1 MWINKIFAAFTK
13 KERIIFIIALAG
25 AVLSFLIV
33 IGIIIAQITKAVPT
47 AGGEYIEGIVGQPEY
62 VNPVIAS
69 SETDLDLVHLVY
81 NNLSDLAD
89 SVTPSPDMRTWT
101 VRIKDGLVWQDGQKL
116 TADDVIF
123 TVQSIQDKD
132 ANSPLYASWQG
143 VQVNRDSEL
152 EVQFTLNAPYSFFG
166 NNLKNLY
173 ILPKHIYGD
182 TPPGNWRLSD
192 YNLKP
197 VGSGPYRFNSYGKGA
212 DGFIS
217 SYNLTAWDGTSGP
230 HPLIGNFDF
239 KFFNDENDLVQSFN
253 NGQIDGFGDLS
264 PSNLAEID
272 RPYHLFSWR
281 TSSYYAVFLN
291 QSKNLALQDPAV
303 REALSVAVDR
313 STLVGQVFGLNSN
326 NGASN
331 GSTAGAVP
339 DYGPIPPDAA
349 YYAAPASSTI
359 SSGAAS
365 AESLLDNAGWTMSS
379 STGFRAKTIH
389 GSVIPLT
396 INLTVPQIDF
406 LTNTANQLRAAWQ
419 AIGVQANITVDSP
432 GNIAANEIKNRSY
445 EALLF
450 GNALGASSD
459 LYSFWDSSQRFSPG
473 LNLAILGDSTV
484 DSPIEA
490 ARQTS
495 STVVTASNL
504 AQAQTE
510 IESDYPAVF
519 LYSPDYLYAAGANVL
534 GVTTTDLLTDPS
546 DRFLDVTGWYLN
558 TARVL
563 K

>member
-1 MWINKIFAAFTK
+1 MLWIKKIFAAFTK
-13 KERIIFIIALAG
+13 KERIIFIVASAG
-25 AVLSFLIV
+25 AVVSFVIVMGIV
-33 IGIIIAQITKAVPT
+33 IARATKAVP
-47 AGGEYIEGIVGQPEY
+47 ASGGEYAEGIVGQPEY

-89 SVTPSPDMRTWT
+89 SVTASPDMQTWT
-101 VRIKDGLVWQDGQKL
+101 VHIKDGLLWQDGQKL
-116 TADDVIF
+116 TADDVVF

-132 ANSPLYASWQG
+132 ADSPLYASWQG
-143 VQVNRDSEL
+143 VQVNRESEL
-152 EVQFTLNAPYSFFG
+152 EVQFTLDAPYAFFG

-197 VGSGPYRFNSYGKGA
+197 VGSGSYKFLSYSKGA

-217 SYNLTAWDGTSGP
+217 SYSLTAWDGTSGP

-239 KFFNDENDLVQSFN
+239 RFFNDENDLVQSFN
-253 NGQIDGFGDLS
+253 NGQIDGFGNLS
-264 PSNLAEID
+264 TENLAEID
-272 RPYHLFSWR
+272 RPYNLFSWR
-281 TSSYYAVFLN
+281 TSSYYAVFFN

-303 REALSVAVDR
+303 REALTMAVDR
-313 STLVGQVFGLNSN
+313 NALIGQVFGLDGNTD
-326 NGASN
+326 NG
-331 GSTAGAVP
+331 GTVGAVP
-339 DYGPIPPDAA
+339 DYGPIPPNAP
-349 YYAAPASSTI
+349 YYIAPASTT
-359 SSGAAS
+359 GASAS

-379 STGFRAKTIH
+379 STGFRAKTINK
-389 GSVIPLT
+389 SVIPLT
-396 INLTVPQIDF
+396 IDLTVPQIDF
-406 LTNTANQLRAAWQ
+406 LTNTANYLRTAWQ
-419 AIGVQANITVDSP
+419 AIGVQVNITTDSP
-432 GNIAANEIKNRSY
+432 SDISANEIKNRDY

-450 GNALGASSD
+450 GNALGPSSD

-495 STVVTASNL
+495 STVVTSAKL
-504 AQAQTE
+504 AQAQME

-519 LYSPDYLYAAGANVL
+519 LYSPDYLYAAGSNVQ
-534 GVTTTDLLTDPS
+534 GVTTTDILSDPS